1 MIHGQTGRT
10 RHTGQTVKSSMDI
23 VLYSLYSSQSKKE
36 RKIGMAKRTRAA
48 GLFVCGV
55 HKNPIRH
62 LAASEPPP
70 SQQFSCFYFLPRFST
85 QTAFALFRG
94 VVIFVPLVSKMS
106 SKAQLLHLKPNQP
119 NTTTRIPWTE
129 KKELFFYCTVTGR
142 RHSTHTHKR
151 KGREKRPTIHVHT
164 IRDPCL
170 TRTLCQRVVWYSSL

>member
-1 MIHGQTGRT
+1 MLPAVFYWETGDCISILLDLSLSPEKKRRAMIHGKTGRT

-23 VLYSLYSSQSKKE
+23 VLYSLYSSQSKEE

-106 SKAQLLHLKPNQP
+106 SKA
-119 NTTTRIPWTE
+119 
-129 KKELFFYCTVTGR
+129 
-142 RHSTHTHKR
+142 
-151 KGREKRPTIHVHT
+151 
-164 IRDPCL
+164 
-170 TRTLCQRVVWYSSL
+170 